1 MYEKNNTHARSL
13 KWTKEEDKKLTD
25 AVKLFGNC
33 NWQQVA
39 NILGDRTGQQ
49 CLHRWQKSLN
59 PVIKRQR
66 WNADEDALLQRAVQ
80 LYGAGNWTKIQR
92 LIPGRTDMQCRER
105 WVNILQPSINRGQ
118 FTQEE
123 TDQLLELVKTH
134 GPKWSFLQTLM
145 PGRTD
150 NALMRHYKN
159 VTKGAETSKT
169 KTKTKTAA
177 SAKSKKQKK
186 PASKQAPQK
195 RPRAKPVSETPTVH
209 NKRTKTNQGDIPL
222 RRSTRARRSI
232 YQIED
237 DDHVEEDAENE
248 WWGTFDFSVPS
259 VVACFI
265 SQCELW
271 H

>member
-1 MYEKNNTHARSL
+1 MYEKNNAHARSL

-39 NILGDRTGQQ
+39 DILGDRTGQQ

-66 WNADEDALLQRAVQ
+66 WNTEEDALLQRAVH

-118 FTQEE
+118 FMQEE
-123 TDQLLELVKTH
+123 TDRLLELVETH

-159 VTKGAETSKT
+159 IVKGTDPSKKKAKT
-169 KTKTKTAA
+169 KP
-177 SAKSKKQKK
+177 KKQKK
-186 PASKQAPQK
+186 ATPAK
-195 RPRAKPVSETPTVH
+195 RPRAKPASETPTVH
-209 NKRTKTNQGDIPL
+209 NKRTKTSNDDIPL
-222 RRSTRARRSI
+222 RRSTRARRST

-237 DDHVEEDAENE
+237 DAEE
-248 WWGTFDFSVPS
+248 
-259 VVACFI
+259 
-265 SQCELW
+265 
-271 H
+271 